1 MVVSR
6 LLLLLALCTAPSSAF
21 APTRLSAPRRNVPVA
36 TRATPSDQGDRRTLL
51 AQGLVAVALIA
62 PQIGLIVAA
71 PDDSTR
77 EATLEEW
84 CKSDYY
90 TLLGGGAGFGGGGG
104 GGDMG
109 FRATAR
115 DATADQ

>member
-1 MVVSR
+1 MVSRR
-6 LLLLLALCTAPSSAF
+6 LLLVALCSTCVAF
-21 APTRLSAPRRNVPVA
+21 APARPPALRRNAVVA
-36 TRATPSDQGDRRTLL
+36 TRATPSDQGDRRALL

-71 PDDSTR
+71 PG

-84 CKSDYY
+84 CKSDYC

-104 GGDMG
+104 SDFG
-109 FRATAR
+109 FR
-115 DATADQ
+115 